1 MISELMTRSLSR
13 NSNDGRKK
21 GRSLLSGTKS
31 LGRSSGISFLK
42 NAEHTEETQDTH
54 FIRAATGRGSIKRG
68 PAPTRASVLRQ
79 AKTSD
84 AGVKW
89 KQSSERDTHTVEYVL
104 FAKLYFIFG
113 FHFGN
118 L

>member
-1 MISELMTRSLSR
+1 MTRSLSR

-42 NAEHTEETQDTH
+42 NADHTEETQDTH

-84 AGVKW
+84 AGLLFLRAGRT
-89 KQSSERDTHTVEYVL
+89 QDFEYFL
-104 FAKLYFIFG
+104 FA
-113 FHFGN
+113 
-118 L
+118 